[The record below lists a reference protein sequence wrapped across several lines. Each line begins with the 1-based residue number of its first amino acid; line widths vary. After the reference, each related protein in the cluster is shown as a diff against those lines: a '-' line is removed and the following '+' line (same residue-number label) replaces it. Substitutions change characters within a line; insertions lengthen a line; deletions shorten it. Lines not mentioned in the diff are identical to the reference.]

1 MGISNVAINTFNSAG
16 SQSICRANKFDDQ
29 TIIESDFL
37 TKCTTQYINGTGQT
51 VVNGSISGLPIEIAS
66 NIANQDIFDLPND
79 IDAISNIVLTARMT
93 FDLPAGVADTTPNF
107 TNSSTAYFS
116 DTFLLSLINKVE
128 IKLGGLVID
137 TLDSDHIF
145 ARNSSEYNSDVSKL
159 NGSTNLTH
167 TDNIYT
173 NINHGA
179 ASTAAVEIKNNK
191 AEWSISIP
199 FTGRDSKM
207 SGAFLQAGS
216 TTNSLVMKVYY
227 NKFIPTVDNTPHWPL
242 FAYADDSVGKVAT
255 NWNFSTFATVT
266 THNITETE
274 KNFIRNNVV
283 NRVLKTSESLVY
295 RNPSALQ
302 ITTPPDSEFVN
313 LSFDISDFMC
323 NCSHLLLSMRLPA
336 VHSGGNNLIDQ
347 DWPKSAGSTHDGS
360 TWTGGTVGP
369 LLPSTN
375 MGDFGTKRLC
385 HEIMSEFIRQPNKA
399 GDNNGIQAPASA
411 GAAGLDRVYIP
422 STNIHGHPENWLHS
436 VEIVIGG
443 DRSGFIPASSLK
455 IADLQEFGLHGT
467 KEMGGIYVLKLAD
480 SAFSTS
486 GIPFSRCNS
495 IRLNLRINSAI
506 YNTPSANLKHYSS
519 LTNVNDAGGAALPLP
534 KLIATACGTT
544 VQTTVGG
551 SISFAT

>member
-1 MGISNVAINTFNSAG
+1 MGISNVAINTFNSTG
-16 SQSICRANKFDDQ
+16 SQSICRANRFDDQ
-29 TIIESDFL
+29 TVIESDFL
-37 TKCTTQYINGTGQT
+37 TKCTTQYINGSGQT
-51 VVNGSISGLPIEIAS
+51 VVNGSISGLPIEVPS

-79 IDAISNIVLTARMT
+79 IDAISNIILTARMT
-93 FDLPAGVADTTPNF
+93 FDLPAGLADTTPSF
-107 TNSSTAYFS
+107 DKSSTAYFS

-173 NINHGA
+173 NINHGDTGA
-179 ASTAAVEIKNNK
+179 TAVEIKNNK

-242 FAYADDSVGKVAT
+242 FAYAKDQEANYKAT

-283 NRVLKTSESLVY
+283 NRVLKTSESLIY
-295 RNPSALQ
+295 KNPSSLQ
-302 ITTPPDSEFVN
+302 ITTPPGGEFVN

-347 DWPKSAGSTHDGS
+347 EWPKSLGSVYSGS
-360 TWTGGTVGP
+360 GWTGTVGP

-385 HEIMSEFIRQPNKA
+385 PEIMSEFIRQPNKPTN
-399 GDNNGIQAPASA
+399 NNGIQATTTVP
-411 GAAGLDRVYIP
+411 AGLDRVYTP

-486 GIPFSRCNS
+486 GIPFSRCNN

-506 YNTPSANLKHYSS
+506 YNTPSASLAHYSS